1 MGRARGVEDGA
12 GRRFQVNVVA
22 RSVFGERTVTGEGR
36 VNIVLGVCGHFG
48 HGSWRKL
55 RVQLDA
61 GLAVLELNQGFD
73 FILNQL
79 GKKKKRTGI
88 KKKKKKILSHSF
100 VLASHGNG

>member
-36 VNIVLGVCGHFG
+36 VNIVLGVCGNFG
-48 HGSWRKL
+48 HGSWREL

-79 GKKKKRTGI
+79 EKKRTRI
-88 KKKKKKILSHSF
+88 
-100 VLASHGNG
+100 